1 MSHHHHDEKPK
12 RSEQKQ
18 PQRPNPERPDPEG
31 NPAEHTGP
39 RGNPE
44 PDRDRLEKAR
54 EDQERT
60 IAS

>member
-1 MSHHHHDEKPK
+1 MSHHHDEKRK
-12 RSEQKQ
+12 SEQKQ
-18 PQRPNPERPDPEG
+18 PQTPDPDRPDPEG

-39 RGNPE
+39 RSNPE